1 MKKQTKPFRI
11 MLALW
16 FMLVASVYAGDAKM
30 VVFGDSLSDTGNTT
44 KLLKSLRQEENPSF
58 LVRPFKVFVLQKM
71 NDFANRYH
79 VPQMVLDQGVA
90 IVEDFFDHQL
100 APMLVDLVAKVKR
113 VPLLPGEPYWQNR
126 FSNGRVW
133 SEYLAP
139 MLGIDR
145 EDVAFFD
152 NQAFAGSWTV
162 TYDYQLTVWNLI
174 RHPINTLK
182 FLVVGKLIPPSLGL
196 VTQTFMLEHPVVD
209 ANATYFVLSGGND
222 YLNMLL
228 FEDNYN
234 PAVMRSYVDNVLS
247 ALKTAMRRMI
257 SHGARK
263 IVVIGLPNIGQSPKF
278 VNTMDNEVL
287 KKAIDWHNAGV
298 QERVADLK
306 KANPQVSFEYVDLQ
320 PIFADILARPEY
332 YGFQV
337 TDKACIDVKL
347 DYFDRFA
354 ASPFANNYVL
364 RYAQVLQYRDK
375 SFGPY
380 DKNYHICDKPD
391 EYVFWDEIHPSTKAH
406 RIFANAL
413 CLQLQ
418 EKGLAVQCEASQKGV
433 AFGG

>member
-1 MKKQTKPFRI
+1 MKRPHAFFVLIALLWT
-11 MLALW
+11 MLTT
-16 FMLVASVYAGDAKM
+16 SVNAGDAKM

-44 KLLKSLRQEENPSF
+44 KLLKSLRQEEDPAF

-71 NDFANRYH
+71 NDFADRYH
-79 VPQMVLDQGVA
+79 VPQMVLDQGVS

-113 VPLLPGEPYWQNR
+113 VPVLPGAPYWQNR
-126 FSNGRVW
+126 FTNGRVW

-139 MLGIDR
+139 MMGIDR

-209 ANATYFVLSGGND
+209 ANATYFILSGGND

-278 VNTMDNEVL
+278 ANTMDNEVL

-298 QERVADLK
+298 QVRMADLK

-320 PIFADILARPEY
+320 PIFEDILTRPGY
-332 YGFQV
+332 YGFSV
-337 TDKACIDVKL
+337 TDKPCIDVKL

-364 RYAQVLQYRDK
+364 RYAQVLQYKDR
-375 SFGPY
+375 SFAAHET
-380 DKNYHICDKPD
+380 NYHVCDKPD
-391 EYVFWDEIHPSTKAH
+391 EYVFWDEIHPATKAH

-413 CLQLQ
+413 CQQLKT
-418 EKGLAVQCEASQKGV
+418 KGFSVQCVEDQKSV
-433 AFGG
+433 AFDG